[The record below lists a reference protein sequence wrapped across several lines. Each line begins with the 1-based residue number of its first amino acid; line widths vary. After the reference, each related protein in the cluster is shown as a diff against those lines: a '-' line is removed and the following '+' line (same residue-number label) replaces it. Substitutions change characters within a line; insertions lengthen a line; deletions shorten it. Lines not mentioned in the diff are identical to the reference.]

1 MRNSRLLTI
10 LLIALVVLFGNHLA
24 FQVLEGT
31 RIDLTADDLYSLSD
45 GSRQILQ
52 RMIDEGV
59 KPIEIDL
66 FFSQTTGKT
75 LPRFI
80 KNFVTYERYLRSLL
94 QEYERASKGKVK
106 VRFIDPVTDSD
117 EAEDALD
124 FGLDGKAINQEGD
137 LFFFGLVFQTQT
149 GSRDSIEFLWPN
161 QQETIEYEI
170 SKKIHSLLWPSGKT
184 IGILSSLEV
193 LGGADNPYL
202 AQMLAAQGRTP
213 AEKWL
218 AMRVLEESY
227 EVRQIDSGTDHISPE
242 EFDLVVVIHPKGL
255 QTRALWALDEWIA
268 RGGNALIFLDPYA
281 LDDRPPQD
289 PQQPWQSLQYRPA
302 SELEELLQAWGL
314 EMPVDR
320 FAADLDL
327 AVRRAV
333 GPRGPA
339 ETVVVDLAI
348 DESTR
353 EATLDTSH
361 PVLQGISRLRF
372 LLAGALEAK
381 NSEGPVKTLLVG
393 TTESGSTLQIEPGFG
408 DGETLAYTD
417 LNNPSRLRDELV
429 TEAGHR
435 VALGYQISGRIP
447 SAFPEGVEFV
457 VGEPETP
464 PGLPPGVE
472 LPPPADGERIRK
484 EPVPEAE
491 RADATVLV
499 FSDVDVLSDAIA
511 FERNFLGLAMSA
523 NDNHKL
529 LLNSVDFLLGAKE
542 LMAVR
547 AKHSIQRPFTL
558 FDEIEATA
566 EKESLDRERQLR
578 EEVEAAEEELRAKRQ
593 ELSGQNAALFQKRLQ
608 DEVDRLNERVKQGNR
623 ELREIR
629 KARREA
635 LEKEEAR
642 VRRSVMGWM
651 PTLVLAVGLVLAVR
665 RRQKHQRALGR

>member
-1 MRNSRLLTI
+1 MWNSRLLTI
-10 LLIALVVLFGNHLA
+10 VLIGLTILFANHLA
-24 FQVLEGT
+24 FRALEGS
-31 RIDLTADDLYSLSD
+31 RVDVTADGLYSLSD
-45 GSRQILQ
+45 GSKDILQ
-52 RMIDEGV
+52 RMIEEGV

-66 FFSQTTGKT
+66 FFSETTGKT

-94 QEYERASKGKVK
+94 KEYERASEGRIQ

-149 GSRDSIEFLWPN
+149 GSRDVIDFLWPN

-193 LGGADNPYL
+193 FGGANNPYL

-213 AEKWL
+213 PEKWL
-218 AMRVLEESY
+218 AVQVLEESY
-227 EVRQIDSGTDHISPE
+227 QVRPIDTGTDHISPD

-255 QTRALWALDEWIA
+255 STKTLWALDEWVV
-268 RGGNALIFLDPYA
+268 RGGNTMVFLDPYA
-281 LDDRPPQD
+281 LDDRPPEN

-302 SELEELLQAWGL
+302 SDLADLLAAWGL
-314 EMPVDR
+314 RMPADQ
-320 FAADLDL
+320 FAADLEL

-339 ETVVVDLAI
+339 ETVVVDLAM
-348 DESTR
+348 E
-353 EATLDTSH
+353 EADRQATMNTSH
-361 PVLQGISRLRF
+361 PILQGISSLRF
-372 LLAGALEAK
+372 LLAGALEPTGP
-381 NSEGPVKTLLVG
+381 EGVATSRLVG
-393 TTESGSTLQIEPGFG
+393 TTESGGKLHIEPGFG
-408 DGETLAYTD
+408 DGDALAYTD
-417 LNNPSRLRDELV
+417 LNSPSRLRDALV
-429 TEAGHR
+429 PGDG
-435 VALGYQISGRIP
+435 VVGLGYQVSGRIAT
-447 SAFPEGVEFV
+447 AFPQGVEFPAQ
-457 VGEPETP
+457 EPETP

-472 LPPPADGERIRK
+472 IPPPADAEMIRR
-484 EPVPEAE
+484 EPVPESE
-491 RADATVLV
+491 RGEATVLV

-511 FERNFLGLAMSA
+511 FERNFLGLVMSA

-529 LLNSVDFLLGAKE
+529 LLNSVDFLLGARE

-547 AKHSIQRPFTL
+547 AKQSITRPFVL

-566 EKESLDRERQLR
+566 EKETLDRERQLR
-578 EEVEAAEEELRAKRQ
+578 ADVEAAEVELRAKQQ
-593 ELSGQNAALFQKRLQ
+593 ELSGNNAALFQKRLQ
-608 DEVDRLNERVKQGNR
+608 DEVDRLNETVQEGNR

-635 LEKEEAR
+635 LQKEEAK
-642 VRRSVMGWM
+642 VRRSVLGWM
-651 PTLVLAVGLVLAVR
+651 PTLVLVVGLTLAVR
-665 RRQKHQRALGR
+665 RRRKHVQALGR